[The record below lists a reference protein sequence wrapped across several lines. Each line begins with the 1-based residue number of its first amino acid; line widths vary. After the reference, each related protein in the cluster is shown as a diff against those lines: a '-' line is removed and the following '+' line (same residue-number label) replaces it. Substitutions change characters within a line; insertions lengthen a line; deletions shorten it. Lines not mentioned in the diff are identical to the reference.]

1 MNIKFAIYGLLFFV
15 FSTHPLV
22 RELNGKHFVATYKEC
37 DKEALT
43 NNRALIEILEKA
55 AHLSGA
61 TVVRS
66 EYETFKNGG
75 FIATLILAEGHA
87 CVQVYSKYDT
97 CFVDLFTVGTH
108 CSHLPFNKLLERYL
122 KPLESDTNIY
132 ARK

>member
-1 MNIKFAIYGLLFFV
+1 MNIKIIVSSLLFFV
-15 FSTHPLV
+15 ATTQPRQL
-22 RELNGKHFVATYKEC
+22 LNGKHFMATYKEC

-43 NNRALIEILEKA
+43 NNRTLIEVLEKA

-66 EYETFKNGG
+66 ECESFNGGG

-87 CVQVYSKYDT
+87 SVHVYAKQDI
-97 CFVDLFTVGTH
+97 CFVDLFTVGSH
-108 CSHLPFNKLLERYL
+108 CSHTPFDKLLERYL
-122 KPLESDTNIY
+122 KPLESDKNIY

>member
-1 MNIKFAIYGLLFFV
+1 M
-15 FSTHPLV
+15 PQ
-22 RELNGKHFVATYKEC
+22 LNGKHFVATYKEC

-43 NNRALIEILEKA
+43 NNRALIEVLEKA

-66 EYETFKNGG
+66 ECEAFKGGG

-87 CVQVYSKYDT
+87 SVHVYSKYDT
-97 CFVDLFTVGTH
+97 CFVDLFTVGPH

-122 KPLESDTNIY
+122 KPLESDTKIY